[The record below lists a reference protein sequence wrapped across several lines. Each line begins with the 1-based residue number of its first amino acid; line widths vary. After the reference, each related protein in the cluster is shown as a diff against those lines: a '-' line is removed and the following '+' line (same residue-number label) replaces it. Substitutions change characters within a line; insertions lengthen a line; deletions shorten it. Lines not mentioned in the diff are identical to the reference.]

1 MNLLFSK
8 LKLTEEKSRLEE
20 NEMGFMDHLGEL
32 RKRLVWSLLGIIVAA
47 GVSAFFY
54 QELVDNFLLLPA
66 KKVGME
72 LQNLKPF
79 GQVFLTFKIVI
90 YSGLTF
96 ALPFILYQVWAFIRP
111 GLYDHERTWAKWIA
125 FFTFI
130 CFICG
135 VLFSYY
141 VMIPQ
146 MLGFSVEFGTKEI
159 KNVIDINE
167 YWSFIMMLLL
177 TSGIFFELPIVAY
190 ILSRAGLITPDFL
203 RKYRRH
209 SIVIILIIAAIVT
222 PTPDPFN
229 QLMVAIPIYVLYEFS
244 ILISGFAL
252 KQYLKSRE
260 N

>member
-1 MNLLFSK
+1 LS
-8 LKLTEEKSRLEE
+8 EEQEIEDKQES
-20 NEMGFMDHLGEL
+20 EMGFMDHFTEL
-32 RKRLVWSLLGIIVAA
+32 RKRLVWSVIGLVVAS

-54 QELVDNFLLLPA
+54 QELVDSFLLVPA
-66 KKVGME
+66 KSVGME

-79 GQVFLTFKIVI
+79 GQVFLTFKIVL
-90 YSGLTF
+90 YSGVTLS
-96 ALPFILYQVWAFIRP
+96 LPFILYQVWCFIRP
-111 GLYDHERTWAKWIA
+111 GLYDHERSWAKWIV
-125 FFTFI
+125 FYTFI

-146 MLGFSVEFGTKEI
+146 MLGFSVDFGTKDI

-177 TSGIFFELPIVAY
+177 SAGIFFELPVVAY
-190 ILSRAGLITPDFL
+190 ILSRAGLITPMFL

-209 SIVIILIIAAIVT
+209 SIVVILIVAAIVT

-229 QLMVAIPIYVLYEFS
+229 QMVVALPIYILFEIS
-244 ILISGFAL
+244 ILISAIAL
-252 KQYLKSRE
+252 KQYIKSRE
-260 N
+260 I